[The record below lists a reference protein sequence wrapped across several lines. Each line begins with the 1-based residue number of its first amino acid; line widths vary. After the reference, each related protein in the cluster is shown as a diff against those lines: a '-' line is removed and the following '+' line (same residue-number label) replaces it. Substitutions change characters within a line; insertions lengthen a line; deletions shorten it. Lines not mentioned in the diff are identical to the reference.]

1 MEQAGDLYKM
11 LEPALSST
19 VSFVPISDSSNTIS
33 ELYLRQLKI
42 CAKPDACS
50 AIQLQHAT
58 ITHLRRVARP
68 CNTRTLTPRGAINSW
83 NSRGGTFY

>member
-33 ELYLRQLKI
+33 ELYLKTVEDLCQ
-42 CAKPDACS
+42 A
-50 AIQLQHAT
+50 
-58 ITHLRRVARP
+58 
-68 CNTRTLTPRGAINSW
+68 
-83 NSRGGTFY
+83 